1 MSNEFGYIPESPEQ
15 SFGNNKGIFTP
26 KDIYDLTRADKYTN
40 YGQLEL
46 IETQTYSS
54 GVAYIDFTSIN
65 GTNYNVHFLTFNG
78 LSTTVAGVS
87 LFSIRYSTDG
97 GSSFVSSGYQ
107 NAYQDGISS
116 GSFNENRSTSES
128 GLRIGF
134 SYSTTLTSGYVYLYN
149 LNNSSK
155 YSFNSFHSIQDNS
168 RFTFGS
174 GVYPTANTVNAIR
187 VYDVYSLD
195 SGTVSLYGIKE
206 YS

>member
-1 MSNEFGYIPESPEQ
+1 MPYGYLGQNAPNQTVSNSGVFDISSAADLEKQGKFGGS
-15 SFGNNKGIFTP
+15 
-26 KDIYDLTRADKYTN
+26 
-40 YGQLEL
+40 LEL
-46 IETQTYSS
+46 IQSQNFTSS
-54 GVAYIDFTSIN
+54 TAYIDFTSIK
-65 GTNYNVHFLTFNG
+65 GEKYDVHYLTFNG

-97 GSSFVSSGYQ
+97 GSSYVSSGYQ

-168 RFTFGS
+168 RFTFGG

-195 SGTVSLYGIKE
+195 SGTVKLYGVKQL
-206 YS
+206 

>member
-1 MSNEFGYIPESPEQ
+1 MAYIGTQPNDVKKNT
-15 SFGNNKGIFTP
+15 GLYTP
-26 KDIYDLTRADKYTN
+26 SEILQLTKD
-40 YGQLEL
+40 GSWGGSLEL
-46 IETQTYSS
+46 IQSQNFTSS
-54 GVAYIDFTSIN
+54 TAYIDFTSIK
-65 GTNYNVHFLTFNG
+65 GEKYDVHYLTFNG

-97 GSSFVSSGYQ
+97 GSSYVSSGYQ

-155 YSFNSFHSIQDNS
+155 YSFNSFHSIQ
-168 RFTFGS
+168 GQ
-174 GVYPTANTVNAIR
+174 
-187 VYDVYSLD
+187 
-195 SGTVSLYGIKE
+195 
-206 YS
+206 